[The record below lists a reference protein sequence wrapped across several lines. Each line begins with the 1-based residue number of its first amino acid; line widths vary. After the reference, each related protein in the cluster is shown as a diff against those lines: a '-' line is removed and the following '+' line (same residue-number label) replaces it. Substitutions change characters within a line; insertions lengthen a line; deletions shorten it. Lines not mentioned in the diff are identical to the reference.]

1 MTLSIIYINYNTR
14 QLLKQSLK
22 HFFLISPAI
31 DFEIIVVDNN
41 STDGSAEMLLEEFRQ
56 VKLIKSKKNLG
67 YAGGAN
73 LGLKNASGSFVA
85 VFNADIFI
93 IQNSLETAINYMD
106 NHTDIGM
113 AGPKL
118 INADG
123 SLQYSCYRFPR
134 PYTPIL
140 RRTFLGE
147 TKWGKREVDKYLMKD
162 YNHNDARPVDWLLG
176 GALIARKS
184 ALFEVGFFDDQYF
197 LYFEDTDLAH
207 RLKDKGYKVMYLPS
221 SKMYHLHR
229 RESADT
235 GLLKSLF
242 NPATRAHIKSAIKYF
257 WKYKASR

>member
-22 HFFLISPAI
+22 HLFLISPAI
-31 DFEIIVVDNN
+31 DFEVIVVDNN
-41 STDGSAEMLLEEFRQ
+41 SSDGSSEMLLEKFPQ
-56 VKLIKSKKNLG
+56 VKVIRSEKNLG

-73 LGLKNASGSFVA
+73 LGLKNASGSVVA

-93 IQNSLETAINYMD
+93 TQNSLETAVNYMD
-106 NHTDIGM
+106 NHIDIAM
-113 AGPKL
+113 VGPKL

-123 SLQYSCYRFPR
+123 SLQYSCYQFPR
-134 PYTPIL
+134 PYIPIL

-147 TKWGKREVDKYLMKD
+147 TKWGKRKVDKYLMKD
-162 YNHNDARPVDWLLG
+162 YSHEDARQVDWLLG

-184 ALFEVGFFDDQYF
+184 ALFEVGFFDERYF

-207 RLKDKGYKVMYLPS
+207 RLKDKNYKLIYLPS
-221 SKMYHLHR
+221 AKMYHLHR

-257 WKYKASR
+257 WKWR